1 MMSAAAVRVSHPT
14 GVLRGTAILPAS
26 KSEANR
32 ALIIRAL
39 SGQDFPIH
47 NLSDAND
54 TQLLNRLLSTPA
66 GAEVSAEDAGTVMR
80 FLTAYYAVTGQE
92 LTLTGT
98 PRMCQRP
105 IGVLVEALQTLGAKI
120 EYLGQEGYPPLKM
133 NGFEG
138 TGTNQLTV
146 RSDISSQYISA
157 LLMVGPMLPQGLEL
171 TLEGKISSEPY
182 IRMTLAQMAHFG
194 VQATFEGNRISVA
207 PQQYQAKEYTV
218 ESDWSAASY
227 WYSMVALAK
236 DAEVLLPGL
245 RQDSLQGDSVLP
257 TLMAPFGVQTEFTPE
272 GVHLTRQ
279 AWQEPLARIDFFAC
293 PDLAQT
299 VAALAA
305 ALEVEV
311 EMTGLESLRIK
322 ETDRIAALQF
332 ELVKLGAEL
341 REVAPD
347 VFKVFFQKQPENA
360 PVIHTY
366 EDHRMAMAFAPVAL
380 KKPVTIEE
388 PKVVRKSYP
397 RYWDELQKAG
407 FALEEV
413 KSAQV

>member
-14 GVLRGTAILPAS
+14 GVLRGQVTLPAS

-66 GAEVSAEDAGTVMR
+66 GEEVSAEDAGTVMR
-80 FLTAYYAVTGQE
+80 FLTAYYAATGQK
-92 LTLTGT
+92 LKLTGT

-105 IGVLVEALQTLGAKI
+105 IGVLVDALRKLGAKI
-120 EYLGQEGYPPLKM
+120 EYLGQEGYPPMQM

-157 LLMVGPMLPQGLEL
+157 LLMIGPLLPQGLEL

-194 VQATFEGNRISVA
+194 VQATFEGNLISVA
-207 PQQYQAKEYTV
+207 PQKYQQQEFTV
-218 ESDWSAASY
+218 ESDWSATSY
-227 WYSMVALAK
+227 WYSITALAK
-236 DAEVLLPGL
+236 EADIFLPGL
-245 RQDSLQGDSVLP
+245 RSNSLQGDSVLP
-257 TLMAPFGVQTEFTPE
+257 TLMAPFGVKTKFSAE
-272 GVHLTRQ
+272 GVRLTKQ
-279 AWQEPLARIDFFAC
+279 PVQEKIARIDFSAC

-299 VAALAA
+299 VVALAA
-305 ALEVEV
+305 GLRVEFD
-311 EMTGLESLRIK
+311 MTGLESLRIK
-322 ETDRIAALQF
+322 ETDRIAALQNEVQKF
-332 ELVKLGAEL
+332 GAEL
-341 REVAPD
+341 KETEPD
-347 VFKVFFQKQPENA
+347 VFGLFLQNQPENV
-360 PVIHTY
+360 PTVHTY
-366 EDHRMAMAFAPVAL
+366 EDHRMAMAFAPLAL
-380 KKPVTIEE
+380 KQPVIIEE

-397 RYWDELQKAG
+397 RYWEELQKAG
-407 FALEEV
+407 F
-413 KSAQV
+413 QVIEN

>member
-1 MMSAAAVRVSHPT
+1 MISAAAVRVSHPT
-14 GVLRGTAILPAS
+14 GVLRARVTLPAS

-39 SGQDFPIH
+39 SGKDFPVH

-66 GAEVSAEDAGTVMR
+66 GEEVSAEDAGTVMR
-80 FLTAYYAVTGQE
+80 FLTAYYAATGQK

-105 IGVLVEALQTLGAKI
+105 IGVLVDALRQLGAQI

-133 NGFEG
+133 NGFEPS
-138 TGTNQLTV
+138 GTNRLTV
-146 RSDISSQYISA
+146 RADISSQYISA
-157 LLMVGPMLPQGLEL
+157 LLMIAPLLPQGLEL

-194 VQATFEGNRISVA
+194 VQATFEGQKITVA
-207 PQQYQAKEYTV
+207 KQEYQAKEYTV

-227 WYSMVALAK
+227 WYSIAALAK
-236 DAEVLLPGL
+236 EADLFLPAL
-245 RQDSLQGDSVLP
+245 RADSLQGDSVLP
-257 TLMAPFGVQTEFTPE
+257 ELMAPFGVRTEFSPK
-272 GVHLTRQ
+272 GVQLTKQ
-279 AWQEPLARIDFFAC
+279 PVQESLERIDFFAC

-305 ALEVEV
+305 GLGVEV

-322 ETDRIAALQF
+322 ETDRIAALQA

-341 REVAPD
+341 RETEPD
-347 VFKVFFQKQPENA
+347 VFKVFLAKQPQNEA
-360 PVIHTY
+360 TIHTY
-366 EDHRMAMAFAPVAL
+366 EDHRMAMAFAPLAL
-380 KKPVTIEE
+380 KQPLVVEE
-388 PKVVRKSYP
+388 PRVVRKSYP
-397 RYWDELQKAG
+397 KYWEELEKAG
-407 FALEEV
+407 FIVNEV
-413 KSAQV
+413 Q

>member
-14 GVLRGTAILPAS
+14 GVLRGQVTLPAS

-66 GAEVSAEDAGTVMR
+66 GEEVSAEDAGTVMR
-80 FLTAYYAVTGQE
+80 FLTAYYAATGQK
-92 LTLTGT
+92 LKLTGT

-105 IGVLVEALQTLGAKI
+105 IGVLVDALRKLGAKI
-120 EYLGQEGYPPLKM
+120 EYLGQEGYPPMQM

-157 LLMVGPMLPQGLEL
+157 LLMIGPLLPQGLEL

-194 VQATFEGNRISVA
+194 VQATFEGNLISVA
-207 PQQYQAKEYTV
+207 PQKYQPQEFTV

-227 WYSMVALAK
+227 WYSITALAK
-236 DAEVLLPGL
+236 EADIFLPGL
-245 RQDSLQGDSVLP
+245 RSNSLQGDSVLP
-257 TLMAPFGVQTEFTPE
+257 TLMAPFGVKTKFSAE
-272 GVHLTRQ
+272 GVRLTKQ
-279 AWQEPLARIDFFAC
+279 PVQEKIARIDFSAC

-299 VAALAA
+299 VVALAA
-305 ALEVEV
+305 GLRVEFD
-311 EMTGLESLRIK
+311 MTGLESLRIK
-322 ETDRIAALQF
+322 ETDRIAALQNEVQKF
-332 ELVKLGAEL
+332 GAEL
-341 REVAPD
+341 KETEPD
-347 VFKVFFQKQPENA
+347 VFAVFLQKQPENVPA
-360 PVIHTY
+360 VHTY
-366 EDHRMAMAFAPVAL
+366 EDHRMAMAFAPLAL
-380 KKPVTIEE
+380 KQPVIIEE
-388 PKVVRKSYP
+388 PKVVCKSYP
-397 RYWDELQKAG
+397 RYWEEMQNAG
-407 FALEEV
+407 F
-413 KSAQV
+413 QVIEN

>member
-1 MMSAAAVRVSHPT
+1 MISAAAVRVSHPT
-14 GVLRGTAILPAS
+14 GMLRERVTLPAS

-39 SGQDFPIH
+39 SGKDFPIH

-66 GAEVSAEDAGTVMR
+66 GEEVSAEDAGTVMR
-80 FLTAYYAVTGQE
+80 FLTAYYAATSQK
-92 LTLTGT
+92 LILTGT

-105 IGVLVEALQTLGAKI
+105 IGVLVEALRQLGAQI
-120 EYLGQEGYPPLKM
+120 EYVGEEGYPPLKM
-133 NGFEG
+133 NGFAPS
-138 TGTNQLTV
+138 GTNQLTV

-157 LLMVGPMLPQGLEL
+157 LLMIAPLLPQGLEL

-194 VQATFEGNRISVA
+194 VQANFEGQKISVEK
-207 PQQYQAKEYTV
+207 QEYQAQEYTV

-227 WYSMVALAK
+227 WYSMAALAK
-236 DAEVLLPGL
+236 EADLFLPAL
-245 RQDSLQGDSVLP
+245 RNDSLQGDSVLP
-257 TLMAPFGVQTEFTPE
+257 QLMAPFGVKTQFTPE
-272 GVHLTRQ
+272 GVQLTKQ
-279 AWQEPLARIDFFAC
+279 LLQEPLARIDFFAC

-305 ALEVEV
+305 GLSVEV

-322 ETDRIAALQF
+322 ETDRIAALQT
-332 ELVKLGAEL
+332 ELAKLGAEL
-341 REVAPD
+341 REVEPN
-347 VFKVFFQKQPENA
+347 VFKVFLGNQPEKEA
-360 PVIHTY
+360 VIHTY
-366 EDHRMAMAFAPVAL
+366 EDHRMAMAFAPLAL
-380 KKPVTIEE
+380 KQPLVIEE

-397 RYWDELQKAG
+397 KYWDELMKAG
-407 FALEEV
+407 FAVEEL
-413 KSAQV
+413 

>member
-1 MMSAAAVRVSHPT
+1 MISAAAVHVKHPT
-14 GVLRGTAILPAS
+14 GALHGEVTLPAS

-39 SGQDFPIH
+39 SGKDFPIH

-54 TQLLNRLLSTPA
+54 TQLLNRLLSMPA
-66 GAEVSAEDAGTVMR
+66 GADVSAEDAGTVMR
-80 FLTAYYAVTGQE
+80 FLTAYYAATGQK
-92 LTLTGT
+92 LVLTGT

-105 IGVLVEALQTLGAKI
+105 IGVLVDALRQLGAQI
-120 EYLGQEGYPPLKM
+120 EYLGQEGYPPLQM
-133 NGFEG
+133 NGFEFSG
-138 TGTNQLTV
+138 SNQLTV

-157 LLMVGPMLPQGLEL
+157 LLMIGPLLPQGLEL
-171 TLEGKISSEPY
+171 TLDGKISSEPY
-182 IRMTLAQMAHFG
+182 IRMTLAQMAYFG
-194 VQATFEGNRISVA
+194 VQATFEGQQISV
-207 PQQYQAKEYTV
+207 PRQEYVPKEYTV

-227 WYSMVALAK
+227 WYSITSLAQEA
-236 DAEVLLPGL
+236 DLFLPAL

-257 TLMAPFGVQTEFTPE
+257 QLMAPFGVKTEFTPA
-272 GVHLTRQ
+272 GVRLTKQ
-279 AWQEPLARIDFFAC
+279 PVQEPLDRIDFYAC

-305 ALEVEV
+305 GLGVEV

-332 ELVKLGAEL
+332 ELVKVGAEL
-341 REVAPD
+341 REIAPD
-347 VFKVFFQKQPENA
+347 VFKVFLAKKPEDS
-360 PVIHTY
+360 PTIHTY
-366 EDHRMAMAFAPVAL
+366 EDHRMAMAFAPLAIKQPLV
-380 KKPVTIEE
+380 IEE

-407 FALEEV
+407 FEIAAR
-413 KSAQV
+413 K

>member
-1 MMSAAAVRVSHPT
+1 MISAAAVRVSHPT
-14 GVLRGTAILPAS
+14 GVLRGRVTLPAS

-39 SGQDFPIH
+39 SGKDFPIH

-54 TQLLNRLLSTPA
+54 TQLLNRLLSTPV
-66 GAEVSAEDAGTVMR
+66 GQEVSAEDAGTVMR
-80 FLTAYYAVTGQE
+80 FLTAYYAATGQR

-105 IGVLVEALQTLGAKI
+105 IGVLVDALRQLGAQI
-120 EYLGQEGYPPLKM
+120 EYLGQEGYPPLQM
-133 NGFEG
+133 NGFEFS
-138 TGTNQLTV
+138 GTNQLSI
-146 RSDISSQYISA
+146 RADISSQYISA
-157 LLMVGPMLPQGLEL
+157 LLMIAPLLPQGLEL
-171 TLEGKISSEPY
+171 TLEGKIGSEPY

-194 VQATFEGNRISVA
+194 VQATFEGQQISVA
-207 PQQYQAKEYTV
+207 KQEYQAKEYTV

-227 WYSMVALAK
+227 WYSIAALAGEA
-236 DAEVLLPGL
+236 DLFLPAL
-245 RQDSLQGDSVLP
+245 RADSLQGDSVLP
-257 TLMAPFGVQTEFTPE
+257 SLMAPFGVRTAFSAE
-272 GVHLTRQ
+272 GVQLTKQ
-279 AWQEPLARIDFFAC
+279 PVQEPLARIDFFAC

-305 ALEVEV
+305 GLGVEV

-322 ETDRIAALQF
+322 ETDRIAALQM

-347 VFKVFFQKQPENA
+347 VFKVFFLNRPQNEA
-360 PVIHTY
+360 TIHTY
-366 EDHRMAMAFAPVAL
+366 EDHRMAMAFAPLAL
-380 KKPVTIEE
+380 KGPLVIEE
-388 PKVVRKSYP
+388 PRVVRKSYP

-407 FALEEV
+407 FSVEEV
-413 KSAQV
+413 R

>member
-1 MMSAAAVRVSHPT
+1 MISAAAVRVSHPT
-14 GVLRGTAILPAS
+14 GVLRGRVTLPAS

-39 SGQDFPIH
+39 SGKDFPIH

-80 FLTAYYAVTGQE
+80 FLTAYYAATGQK

-105 IGVLVEALQTLGAKI
+105 IGVLVDALRQLGAQIK
-120 EYLGQEGYPPLKM
+120 YLGEEGYPPLQM
-133 NGFEG
+133 NGFEFS
-138 TGTNQLTV
+138 GTNRLSI

-157 LLMVGPMLPQGLEL
+157 LLMIAPLLPEGLEL

-194 VQATFEGNRISVA
+194 VQATFEGQKISVA
-207 PQQYQAKEYTV
+207 KQKYQAKEYTV

-227 WYSMVALAK
+227 WYSIAALSKEA
-236 DAEVLLPGL
+236 DLFLPAL
-245 RQDSLQGDSVLP
+245 REDSLQGDSVLP
-257 TLMAPFGVQTEFTPE
+257 SLMAPFGVHTTFTPE
-272 GVHLTRQ
+272 GVQLTKQ
-279 AWQEPLARIDFFAC
+279 PLQEPFKRIDFFAC

-305 ALEVEV
+305 GLKVEV

-322 ETDRIAALQF
+322 ETDRIAALQA

-341 REVAPD
+341 RETEPD
-347 VFKVFFQKQPENA
+347 VFKVFLGNQPQSEA
-360 PVIHTY
+360 SIHTY
-366 EDHRMAMAFAPVAL
+366 EDHRMAMAFAPLAL
-380 KKPVTIEE
+380 TYPIAIEE
-388 PKVVRKSYP
+388 PRVVRKSYP
-397 RYWDELQKAG
+397 RYWEELQKAG
-407 FALEEV
+407 FIVEEP
-413 KSAQV
+413 S

>member
-1 MMSAAAVRVSHPT
+1 MISAAAVRVSHPT
-14 GVLRGTAILPAS
+14 GVLRGRVTLPAS

-39 SGQDFPIH
+39 SGKDFSIH

-80 FLTAYYAVTGQE
+80 FLTAYYAATGQK

-105 IGVLVEALQTLGAKI
+105 IGVLVDALRQLGAQI
-120 EYLGQEGYPPLKM
+120 EYLGEEGYPPLQM
-133 NGFEG
+133 NGFEFS
-138 TGTNQLTV
+138 GTNQLSI

-157 LLMVGPMLPQGLEL
+157 LLMIAPLLPQGLEL

-194 VQATFEGNRISVA
+194 VQATFEDQRISVGK
-207 PQQYQAKEYTV
+207 QEYQAKEYTV

-227 WYSMVALAK
+227 WYSMAALAQEA
-236 DAEVLLPGL
+236 DLFLPAL
-245 RQDSLQGDSVLP
+245 RADSLQGDSVLP
-257 TLMAPFGVQTEFTPE
+257 SLMAPFGVQTAFTQE
-272 GVHLTRQ
+272 GVQLTKQ
-279 AWQEPLARIDFFAC
+279 AVQEPLTQIDFFAC

-305 ALEVEV
+305 GLGVEV

-341 REVAPD
+341 REIAPD
-347 VFKVFFQKQPENA
+347 VFKVFLINRPQTEA
-360 PVIHTY
+360 TIHTY
-366 EDHRMAMAFAPVAL
+366 EDHRMAMAFAPLAL
-380 KKPVTIEE
+380 KGPLVIEE
-388 PKVVRKSYP
+388 PRVVRKSYP
-397 RYWDELQKAG
+397 RYWEELQKAG
-407 FALEEV
+407 FTVEE
-413 KSAQV
+413 AQ

>member
-1 MMSAAAVRVSHPT
+1 MISAAAVHVKHPT
-14 GVLRGTAILPAS
+14 GALHGEVTLPAS

-39 SGQDFPIH
+39 SGKDYPIH

-80 FLTAYYAVTGQE
+80 FLTAYYAATGQK
-92 LTLTGT
+92 LVLTGT

-105 IGVLVEALQTLGAKI
+105 IGVLVDALRQLGAQI
-120 EYLGQEGYPPLKM
+120 EYLGQEGYPPLQM
-133 NGFEG
+133 NGFEFSG
-138 TGTNQLTV
+138 SNQLTV

-157 LLMVGPMLPQGLEL
+157 LLMIGPLLPQGLEL
-171 TLEGKISSEPY
+171 TLDGKISSEPY
-182 IRMTLAQMAHFG
+182 IRMTLAQMAFFG
-194 VQATFEGNRISVA
+194 VQATFEGQQISV
-207 PQQYQAKEYTV
+207 PRQEYVPKEYTV

-227 WYSMVALAK
+227 WYSITALAQEA
-236 DAEVLLPGL
+236 DLFLPAL

-257 TLMAPFGVQTEFTPE
+257 QLMAPFGVKTEFTPA
-272 GVHLTRQ
+272 GVRLTKQ
-279 AWQEPLARIDFFAC
+279 PVQEPLDRIDFYAC

-305 ALEVEV
+305 GLGVEV

-332 ELVKLGAEL
+332 ELVKVGAEL
-341 REVAPD
+341 REIAPD
-347 VFKVFFQKQPENA
+347 VFKVFLAKKPEDS
-360 PVIHTY
+360 PTIHTY
-366 EDHRMAMAFAPVAL
+366 EDHRMAMAFAPLAIKQPLV
-380 KKPVTIEE
+380 IEE

-407 FALEEV
+407 FEV
-413 KSAQV
+413 AARK

>member
-1 MMSAAAVRVSHPT
+1 MMLAAAVRVSHPS
-14 GVLRGTAILPAS
+14 GVLHGIFQLPAS

-39 SGQDFPIH
+39 SGHDFPIH

-54 TQLLNRLLSTPA
+54 TQLLNRLLSSKA

-80 FLTAYYAVTGQE
+80 FLTAYYAATGQQ

-105 IGVLVEALQTLGAKI
+105 IGVLVDALRKLGAKI
-120 EYLGQEGYPPLKM
+120 EYLGEEGYPPLQMK
-133 NGFEG
+133 GFEASG
-138 TGTNQLTV
+138 TYQLTV

-157 LLMVGPMLPQGLEL
+157 LLMIGPLLPQGLEL
-171 TLEGKISSEPY
+171 TLKGKISSEPY

-194 VQATFEGNRISVA
+194 VQATFEGQKITV
-207 PQQYQAKEYTV
+207 PHQQYQAQEFTV

-227 WYSMVALAK
+227 WYSMVALAQEA
-236 DAEVLLPGL
+236 DIFLPAL
-245 RQDSLQGDSVLP
+245 RSNSLQGDSVLP
-257 TLMAPFGVQTEFTPE
+257 SLMEPFGVQTEFTE
-272 GVHLTRQ
+272 TGVRLTKS
-279 AWQEPLARIDFFAC
+279 AVQEPIARIDFFAC

-305 ALEVEV
+305 GLGVEV

-341 REVAPD
+341 REIAPD
-347 VFKVFFQKQPENA
+347 VFKVFLPNKPETE
-360 PVIHTY
+360 PTIHTY
-366 EDHRMAMAFAPVAL
+366 EDHRMAMAFAPLAL
-380 KKPVTIEE
+380 KYPVIIDE

-407 FALEEV
+407 FSFV
-413 KSAQV
+413 KS

>member
-1 MMSAAAVRVSHPT
+1 MISAAAVRVSHPT
-14 GVLRGTAILPAS
+14 GVVRGRVTLPAS

-39 SGQDFPIH
+39 SGKDFPIH

-66 GAEVSAEDAGTVMR
+66 GEEVSAEDAGTVMR
-80 FLTAYYAVTGQE
+80 FLTAYYAATGQK
-92 LTLTGT
+92 LVLTGT

-105 IGVLVEALQTLGAKI
+105 IGVLVDALRQLGAQI
-120 EYLGQEGYPPLKM
+120 EYLGQEGYPPMRM
-133 NGFEG
+133 NGFEPS
-138 TGTNQLTV
+138 GTNQLTV

-157 LLMVGPMLPQGLEL
+157 LLMIGPLLPDGLEL

-194 VQATFEGNRISVA
+194 VQATFEGQKISV
-207 PQQYQAKEYTV
+207 PKQEYQAKEYTV

-227 WYSMVALAK
+227 WYSIAALAREA
-236 DAEVLLPGL
+236 DLFLPAL
-245 RQDSLQGDSVLP
+245 RNDSLQGDSVLP
-257 TLMAPFGVQTEFTPE
+257 TLMAPFGVQTQFTPE
-272 GVHLTRQ
+272 GVQLTKQ
-279 AWQEPLARIDFFAC
+279 PVQEQLERIDFFAC

-305 ALEVEV
+305 GLKVEV

-322 ETDRIAALQF
+322 ETDRIAALQA
-332 ELVKLGAEL
+332 ELVKVGAEL
-341 REVAPD
+341 KETEPD
-347 VFKVFFQKQPENA
+347 VFKVFLTNQPENEA
-360 PVIHTY
+360 SIHTY
-366 EDHRMAMAFAPVAL
+366 EDHRMAMAFAPLAL
-380 KKPVTIEE
+380 KQPLVIEE

-397 RYWDELQKAG
+397 RYWDELQKAD
-407 FALEEV
+407 FKVEEL
-413 KSAQV
+413 

>member
-1 MMSAAAVRVSHPT
+1 MISAAAVRVSHPT
-14 GVLRGTAILPAS
+14 GVVRGRVTLPAS

-39 SGQDFPIH
+39 SGKEFPIH

-66 GAEVSAEDAGTVMR
+66 GEEVSAEDAGTVMR
-80 FLTAYYAVTGQE
+80 FLTAYYAATGQK
-92 LTLTGT
+92 LVLTGT

-105 IGVLVEALQTLGAKI
+105 IGVLVDALRQLGAQI
-120 EYLGQEGYPPLKM
+120 EYLGQEGYPPMKM
-133 NGFEG
+133 NGFEPS
-138 TGTNQLTV
+138 GTNQLIV

-157 LLMVGPMLPQGLEL
+157 LLMIGPLLPDGLEL

-194 VQATFEGNRISVA
+194 VQATFEGQKISV
-207 PQQYQAKEYTV
+207 PRQEYQAKEYTV

-227 WYSMVALAK
+227 WYSIAALAPEA
-236 DAEVLLPGL
+236 DLFLPAL

-257 TLMAPFGVQTEFTPE
+257 TLMAPFGVQTRFTPE
-272 GVHLTRQ
+272 GVQLTKQ
-279 AWQEPLARIDFFAC
+279 PVQERLERIDFFAC

-305 ALEVEV
+305 GLGVEV

-322 ETDRIAALQF
+322 ETDRIAALQA
-332 ELVKLGAEL
+332 ELVKVGAEL
-341 REVAPD
+341 KETEPD
-347 VFKVFFQKQPENA
+347 IFKVFLTNQPKNEA
-360 PVIHTY
+360 SIHTY
-366 EDHRMAMAFAPVAL
+366 EDHRMAMAFAPLAL
-380 KKPVTIEE
+380 KQPLVIEE

-397 RYWDELQKAG
+397 RYWDELQKAE
-407 FALEEV
+407 FQVEV
-413 KSAQV
+413 ID